1 MIESMILESI
11 DNINN
16 EVENSSFHVLES
28 MVALYSKEIDFMDF
42 CSPELK
48 QEIVMEGSILDNVK
62 KASKKDS
69 NKLIT
74 FLAFIPRLIKEI
86 CKAIAKSFSDKD
98 LGKKLKTT
106 GDKLNKL
113 GSASEKKA
121 KVDEINEKEGKEVL
135 VYDEK
140 SGKIKFNKT
149 WADAL
154 GAVVWLAS
162 TFDILF
168 NLFKNIKAEFDVTNP
183 SAIRTFIDECDKII
197 RKKSEHK
204 ASEVIN
210 MGVDALGDV
219 VRHITGSAGAL
230 AAAGA
235 AASSI
240 VGKKLTELK
249 LNGEKE
255 EDHAVLV
262 NIKELSNKL
271 AIINAAI
278 FAGTKIMDVAKK
290 IGGYIGLGVEVIE
303 NNKSENLEARA
314 DIFKDI
320 QANHP
325 EIIDAIERKEGM
337 SDADYHNLVVQA
349 YYKSLHPDKPEKPD
363 ADADP
368 ETMKQYRKDKKE
380 YYKEMNKDLRSGYKE
395 ARKKIDERHDAE
407 EAAAKKKYRDDK
419 KKFHKENPIFGRK
432 KNKSTQESA
441 EIEVNDDEAIIDEMT
456 EEELMERYKK
466 DPDIEFIEGKPYSKN
481 FLGSLRGGP
490 PTKKQEEFSDKID
503 KSVLSRPLFNKKA
516 AEYWKNHPEERDIEA
531 KYGTTG
537 YKEQV
542 EDELEEE

>member
-1 MIESMILESI
+1 MIENTILESI

-48 QEIVMEGSILDNVK
+48 QEIVMEGSVLDNVK
-62 KASKKDS
+62 KAGKKDS

-74 FLAFIPRLIKEI
+74 ILAFIPRLIKEI

-140 SGKIKFNKT
+140 SGKIKFKKT

-154 GAVVWLAS
+154 GAVVWFAS

-230 AAAGA
+230 AAAGV

-240 VGKKLTELK
+240 VNKKLTEFK

-271 AIINAAI
+271 AIINATI

-303 NNKSENLEARA
+303 NNKAENLEARA
-314 DIFKDI
+314 DMFKDI

-325 EIIDAIERKEGM
+325 EFIDTIERKEGM

-349 YYKSLHPDKPEKPD
+349 YYKSLHPDKPAKPD

-368 ETMKQYRKDKKE
+368 ETMRQYRKDKKG
-380 YYKEMNKDLRSGYKE
+380 YFKEMNKDLRSGYKE
-395 ARKKIDERHDAE
+395 ARKKIDEKHDAE

-432 KNKSTQESA
+432 K
-441 EIEVNDDEAIIDEMT
+441 
-456 EEELMERYKK
+456 KK
-466 DPDIEFIEGKPYSKN
+466 DSEDKEDK
-481 FLGSLRGGP
+481 
-490 PTKKQEEFSDKID
+490 EE
-503 KSVLSRPLFNKKA
+503 
-516 AEYWKNHPEERDIEA
+516 
-531 KYGTTG
+531 
-537 YKEQV
+537 
-542 EDELEEE
+542 

>member
-1 MIESMILESI
+1 MIENTILEAI

-62 KASKKDS
+62 KAGKKDS

-74 FLAFIPRLIKEI
+74 ILAFIPRLIKEI

-140 SGKIKFNKT
+140 SGKIKFKKT

-154 GAVVWLAS
+154 GAVVWFAS

-230 AAAGA
+230 AAAGV

-240 VGKKLTELK
+240 VNKKLTELK

-271 AIINAAI
+271 AIINATI

-303 NNKSENLEARA
+303 NNKAENLEARA

-325 EIIDAIERKEGM
+325 EILDTVEREEGM

-349 YYKSLHPDKPEKPD
+349 YYKSLHPDKPAKPD

-368 ETMKQYRKDKKE
+368 ETMKQYQKDKKE
-380 YYKEMNKDLRSGYKE
+380 YFKEMNKDLRSGYKE
-395 ARKKIDERHDAE
+395 ARKKIDEKHDAE

-432 KNKSTQESA
+432 K
-441 EIEVNDDEAIIDEMT
+441 
-456 EEELMERYKK
+456 KK
-466 DPDIEFIEGKPYSKN
+466 DSEDKEDK
-481 FLGSLRGGP
+481 
-490 PTKKQEEFSDKID
+490 EE
-503 KSVLSRPLFNKKA
+503 
-516 AEYWKNHPEERDIEA
+516 
-531 KYGTTG
+531 
-537 YKEQV
+537 
-542 EDELEEE
+542 